1 MRIDDLIKLVTQSHG
16 AEIDLL
22 RRKGG
27 DYSPGED
34 TLACF
39 KRVALAYGVEPILV
53 AAIYLEKH
61 LDAIRTYIKTGKLNV
76 EAFWEH
82 IIDARVYLNLIHALD
97 LERSERE
104 NPTDRGSR

>member
-1 MRIDDLIKLVTQSHG
+1 MRIDELIKQVEASH
-16 AEIDLL
+16 ATEIDLL

-39 KRVALAYGVEPILV
+39 KRIARAYGVEPVLV
-53 AAIYLEKH
+53 GAIYLEKH
-61 LDAIRTYIKTGKLNV
+61 LDAIRTYIKEGKLNV
-76 EAFWEH
+76 ESFYEH

-97 LERSERE
+97 VERNERE
-104 NPTDRGSR
+104 NTTDRGPR

>member
-1 MRIDDLIKLVTQSHG
+1 MRIDELIKRVKASHDT
-16 AEIDLL
+16 EIDLL

-39 KRVALAYGVEPILV
+39 KRVAGAYGVEPILV

-61 LDAIRTYIKTGKLNV
+61 LDAVRTYIREGRLNV
-76 EAFWEH
+76 ESFGEH

-97 LERSERE
+97 KERSERE
-104 NPTDRGSR
+104 STTDRRPR